1 MKAIFFG
8 AMEGQMPELIDVPEK
23 DGHLDFAWMK
33 EKIGHGCDTLDST
46 LRTVDGKA
54 YRFLVDDLGFYNANL
69 TAYGSD
75 SCWLFGNL
83 FIFGR
88 EDKYGELTEVT
99 EDDVAYLSQHVGMM
113 FNKKMLFEL
122 GFPKRLNWTAEELAR
137 MAAGGDKHEEK

>member
-8 AMEGQMPELIDVPEK
+8 AMEGQMPELVDIPER
-23 DGHLDFAWMK
+23 DGRLDFAWMK

-46 LRTVDGKA
+46 LRTVDGKE
-54 YRFLVDDLGFYNANL
+54 YRFWVDDLGFYNANL
-69 TAYGSD
+69 TAWGSAN
-75 SCWLFGNL
+75 CWLFGNL

-99 EDDVAYLSQHVGMM
+99 EDDVAYLAQHVGTM

-122 GFPKRLNWTAEELAR
+122 DFPKRLNWTVEELAR
-137 MAAGGDKHEEK
+137 MAAGGGDHEEK